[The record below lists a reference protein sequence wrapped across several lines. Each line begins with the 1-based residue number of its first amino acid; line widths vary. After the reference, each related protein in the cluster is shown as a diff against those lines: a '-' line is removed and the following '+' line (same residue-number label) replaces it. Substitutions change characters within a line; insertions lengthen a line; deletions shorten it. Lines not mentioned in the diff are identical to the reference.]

1 MVHCNAKGITTYTS
15 SKHGARSSRRSFVI
29 LKMKPSLINVALTAT
44 AVALLALIAEAKAW
58 DRTDETAD
66 FPSGPEKR
74 AGFVGMRGRKRAF
87 ERLELEAGPHEDR
100 FASPYEQLIKRAG
113 FVGMRGKKSMP
124 YESED
129 EESEMAP
136 VAATKRAGF
145 VGMRG
150 KKAGGKGGAS
160 SLPSDALSA
169 AKYYHKFDS
178 WPYYLI
184 PYASK
189 SRRGNSGFVGM
200 RG

>member
-1 MVHCNAKGITTYTS
+1 MVHCNATGITYS
-15 SKHGARSSRRSFVI
+15 SKHGARSSRRSL
-29 LKMKPSLINVALTAT
+29 LKMNPSLINVVALTAT
-44 AVALLALIAEAKAW
+44 VVVISALIAEAKAW
-58 DRTDETAD
+58 DRTDETLE
-66 FPSGPEKR
+66 FPEKR

-100 FASPYEQLIKRAG
+100 FASPYEIIKRAG

-129 EESEMAP
+129 EESEMGP
-136 VAATKRAGF
+136 VAKRAGF

-150 KKAGGKGGAS
+150 KKAGKGGS